1 MNRQGQTLGGKVLEV
16 NGAGCKKRFMHS
28 LKIGNLIIVVDK
40 KEGACAADARR
51 NYQKGINYNWITVSR
66 QSTDSNHPTAS
77 AVVETIDRLAEC
89 VGLIDTNYFP
99 KQKYENKGSVRLNQ
113 DALYKCAIVQE
124 VNRQLLF
131 ETVGL
136 SKMAAKTEIDPAD
149 IVATCNHFGLPP
161 IIKKKAEI
169 AKDIE
174 FVKSHYIPERL
185 DVWINGWDKV
195 SERYVNPDVKIAEE
209 REKTTFDI
217 PVYQYGRKV
226 SSFKTIHTIDGD
238 YIMRLPVILRD
249 KIQAWYNADSKN
261 CMKVLKK
268 KFSRVFVLKGED
280 LQGEKSDWTAFKKS
294 LCNGKKENI
303 DIDYSDVEKYIDD
316 YLDMYETRLMK
327 RSYT

>member
-16 NGAGCKKRFMHS
+16 NGAGCKKRFAYS
-28 LKIGNLIIVVDK
+28 LSKIGNLTVVDK
-40 KEGACAADARR
+40 PLRLSTNNHC
-51 NYQKGINYNWITVSR
+51 NNSKGCNYNWITVSR

-77 AVVETIDRLAEC
+77 AVVETIDRLAESI
-89 VGLIDTNYFP
+89 GLIDTHYFP
-99 KQKYENKGSVRLNQ
+99 KQQYENKGSVRLNQ
-113 DALYKCAIVQE
+113 DALYKCVIVQE

-131 ETVGL
+131 EAVGL
-136 SKMAAKTEIDPAD
+136 ENSNITDIEPAD
-149 IVATCNHFGLPP
+149 IAATCKHFKLPP
-161 IIKKKAEI
+161 IIKKKEEI
-169 AKDIE
+169 SKDIE
-174 FVKSHYIPERL
+174 FVKSHYIPEQL
-185 DVWINGWDKV
+185 DVWVNGWEKA
-195 SERYVNPDVKIAEE
+195 SERFVNPDIKIAENN
-209 REKTTFDI
+209 EKTTFDI

-268 KFSRVFVLKGED
+268 KLSRVFVLKGED

-303 DIDYSDVEKYIDD
+303 VIDYSDVEKYIDD
-316 YLDMYETRLMK
+316 YLDMYETKLMK
-327 RSYT
+327 RSYI